1 VYPKKRGEVAA
12 ADARHRHQFVC
23 KGINQKQV
31 DRAIVDQD
39 VAKHATQRSTS
50 MTALIYVL
58 NSDPRPRLQCFL
70 SKETK
75 PAGGTGFLETAFA
88 FRGSALGAA
97 W

>member
-1 VYPKKRGEVAA
+1 
-12 ADARHRHQFVC
+12 
-23 KGINQKQV
+23 
-31 DRAIVDQD
+31 
-39 VAKHATQRSTS
+39 

-58 NSDPRPRLQCFL
+58 NSDPRPRLQCSL

-88 FRGSALGAA
+88 FGGSALGPA